1 MRCYDRLSE
10 INDELNEIKEEMDYE
25 IGEATDSLRIM
36 MSLIED
42 IKAVDNPPTIQDLL
56 DTIDDIEEEVIKSL
70 ESLESLGE

>member
-42 IKAVDNPPTIQDLL
+42 IKAVDNPTVQDLL
-56 DTIDDIEEEVIKSL
+56 DSIDDIEKEVSNAL
-70 ESLESLGE
+70 NSLGE